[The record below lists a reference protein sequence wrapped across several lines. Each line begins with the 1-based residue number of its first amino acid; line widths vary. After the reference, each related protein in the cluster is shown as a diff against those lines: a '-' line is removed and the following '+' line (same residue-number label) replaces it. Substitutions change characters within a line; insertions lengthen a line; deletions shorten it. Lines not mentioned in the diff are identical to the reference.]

1 MAERGGRIAFIR
13 PLINDDGEVVKVRFA
28 YQLPDGGRVDI
39 TDGVL
44 VPMGDVVTYR
54 ELTYT
59 NAGVEIVFEVRDRVP
74 GCVSIKLRPAEGE
87 RHIRAKDLAA
97 IKLDQLRDECFAVA
111 GVFTPISDGEGLTH
125 TVSAARKLTERSA
138 TRRKVTPELLSR
150 VAEIYT
156 STPATQADARVD
168 AVVAAF
174 GGISKRQAWRYIAQA
189 KREGLIK

>member
-1 MAERGGRIAFIR
+1 
-13 PLINDDGEVVKVRFA
+13 
-28 YQLPDGGRVDI
+28 
-39 TDGVL
+39 
-44 VPMGDVVTYR
+44 MGDVVTYR
-54 ELTYT
+54 KLNYI
-59 NAGVEIVFEVRDRVP
+59 NDGVDIVFEVRDGVP
-74 GCVSIKLRPAEGE
+74 GAVSIYLRPAEGE

-111 GVFTPISDGEGLTH
+111 GVFTPTPDGAGFEH
-125 TVSAARKLTERSA
+125 TISAARKLTERPA
-138 TRRKVTPELLSR
+138 IRRKVTPELLSR

-156 STPATQADARVD
+156 NTPATQADARVD